1 MSPSFSLYT
10 FQESRAIEH
19 NEPLLVEM
27 LQIHQLYCA
36 HWLQR
41 RRYISMNYYNIGNLI
56 QTKMLLRDFSCGVL
70 LGRQQISHQDS
81 FKLILNFLSAIWDGK
96 S

>member
-1 MSPSFSLYT
+1 MEPPNIVSPSFSLYT

-36 HWLQR
+36 LWLQR
-41 RRYISMNYYNIGNLI
+41 RGVHINE
-56 QTKMLLRDFSCGVL
+56 LL
-70 LGRQQISHQDS
+70 
-81 FKLILNFLSAIWDGK
+81 
-96 S
+96 